1 MPWEYKNQRAESL
14 DTSSPGWKLS
24 GGFKVAVLDLC
35 LQWDL
40 RWNAAAQVLYEA
52 PKALVRY
59 AIACLKQQLLWNLW
73 KFNSRP
79 KSWFF
84 LSWLLISPFQ
94 SVWEGEMVKQAVYGK
109 LKWEQKPVQIMQQ
122 GSLCYKIALQ
132 MWLSL
137 KDIKISTVIFLMK
150 T

>member
-1 MPWEYKNQRAESL
+1 MPWEYKNQRAGSL

-24 GGFKVAVLDLC
+24 EGFKVAISDLY
-35 LQWDL
+35 LQQDL
-40 RWNAAAQVLYEA
+40 KWNRAAQVLHEA

-59 AIACLKQQLLWNLW
+59 ATVCLKLFSNLC

-79 KSWFF
+79 KSQCF
-84 LSWLLISPFQ
+84 LSWLLIFSFHL
-94 SVWEGEMVKQAVYGK
+94 VWEGEMVKQAVYGK

-122 GSLCYKIALQ
+122 GSLCSKIALQ

-137 KDIKISTVIFLMK
+137 KHIKISTVIFLMK